1 MRTRFLQRALTHSTS
16 PMRRDLLTREQRY
29 RAMAANRGR
38 TRPERA
44 LASALW
50 RRGLRFLTDAGYR
63 RRRGRSLVGHPD
75 LVLSRQRVVIFVDG
89 CFWHGCPRCGGIPSG
104 VSAFWRHKIETNVC
118 RDLRVT
124 LQLRREGWRVI
135 RVREHQI
142 GSPRLLDATADRL
155 ALRLRPRARYS
166 RRGQ

>member
-1 MRTRFLQRALTHSTS
+1 
-16 PMRRDLLTREQRY
+16 MRRDRLTPEQRY

-50 RRGLRFLTDAGYR
+50 RRGLRFFTDEGYR
-63 RRRGRSLVGHPD
+63 NRLGRSLVGHPD
-75 LVLSRQRVVIFVDG
+75 LVLSRQRVAIFVDG
-89 CFWHGCPRCGGIPSG
+89 CFWHGCPQCGGIPSG
-104 VSAFWRHKIETNVC
+104 VSSFWRDKIETNIS
-118 RDLRVT
+118 RDHRVT
-124 LQLRREGWRVI
+124 LQLRHAGWRVI

-155 ALRLRPRARYS
+155 ALRLHLNMKRVAEAL
-166 RRGQ
+166 RRRQ